1 MPKLAVGQIVPEF
14 AVQRR
19 IRQPVSLSELVA
31 ERPAVLHVYIFDFT
45 GSHEGGWQLQVA
57 RFGRAA
63 PEFEQLGLQVYGL
76 SQDAPAS
83 HEEWAR
89 QLEERG
95 MLGGQELLSD
105 WNKEATRALGVYRD
119 EVIGFRPLNVRGAFL
134 VDSERV
140 CRYAWS
146 SEDLRE
152 LPDPEPVLAAA
163 RAL

>member
-1 MPKLAVGQIVPEF
+1 V
-14 AVQRR
+14 
-19 IRQPVSLSELVA
+19 
-31 ERPAVLHVYIFDFT
+31 
-45 GSHEGGWQLQVA
+45 
-57 RFGRAA
+57 
-63 PEFEQLGLQVYGL
+63 QVYGL

-83 HEEWAR
+83 HEEWAK
-89 QLEERG
+89 QLDERG

-134 VDSERV
+134 VDSGRV

>member
-1 MPKLAVGQIVPEF
+1 
-14 AVQRR
+14 
-19 IRQPVSLSELVA
+19 
-31 ERPAVLHVYIFDFT
+31 
-45 GSHEGGWQLQVA
+45 
-57 RFGRAA
+57 
-63 PEFEQLGLQVYGL
+63 VYGL

-83 HEEWAR
+83 HGEWAR

-134 VDSERV
+134 VDPKRV

-146 SEDLRE
+146 NEDLRQ
-152 LPDPEPVLAAA
+152 LPDPELVLTAA

>member
-1 MPKLAVGQIVPEF
+1 MGV
-14 AVQRR
+14 
-19 IRQPVSLSELVA
+19 
-31 ERPAVLHVYIFDFT
+31 
-45 GSHEGGWQLQVA
+45 
-57 RFGRAA
+57 
-63 PEFEQLGLQVYGL
+63 QVYGL

-83 HEEWAR
+83 HEEWAK

-105 WNKEATRALGVYRD
+105 WNKEAMRALGVYRD
-119 EVIGFRPLNVRGAFL
+119 EVIGFRPLNVRGAFI
-134 VDSERV
+134 VDRERV

-152 LPDPEPVLAAA
+152 LPDPEPVLAVA